1 MKLQYALFFYL
12 VVAVGI
18 VHIGR
23 EAMGNEFL
31 PIFLSINALFMIICA
46 NGKRHT
52 LTKK

>member
-1 MKLQYALFFYL
+1 MYLFF
-12 VVAVGI
+12 AIGI

-46 NGKRHT
+46 NGKRQK
-52 LTKK
+52 LKEK

>member
-1 MKLQYALFFYL
+1 MYLFF
-12 VVAVGI
+12 AIGI

-31 PIFLSINALFMIICA
+31 SIFLSINALFMIICA
-46 NGKRHT
+46 NVKRHT